1 MKPSYSNI
9 QSRYAHLLGLCL
21 LSILVAGLSG
31 CGSTKVYTSQ
41 KSVVYNGNIYNLGN
55 TQRVGSRIDGLQSDG
70 ETVNMRGMDRKG
82 VEALLDANDSLMVSA
97 VVEFDQTEMVYQRIR
112 ITKYSEYSK
121 LVKRF
126 DRALNDI
133 SKFMGNKKSTQLKL
147 K

>member
-1 MKPSYSNI
+1 MNPRNPKYPSTYVRLI
-9 QSRYAHLLGLCL
+9 GFCL
-21 LSILVAGLSG
+21 LAILVAGLSG
-31 CGSTKVYTSQ
+31 CGSTKVYTAQ

-133 SKFMGNKKSTQLKL
+133 SKFMANKKSTQLKL

>member
-1 MKPSYSNI
+1 MNPRNPKYPSTFLRLI
-9 QSRYAHLLGLCL
+9 GFCL
-21 LSILVAGLSG
+21 LAILVAGLSG
-31 CGSTKVYTSQ
+31 CGSTKVYTAQ

>member
-1 MKPSYSNI
+1 
-9 QSRYAHLLGLCL
+9 
-21 LSILVAGLSG
+21 
-31 CGSTKVYTSQ
+31 
-41 KSVVYNGNIYNLGN
+41 
-55 TQRVGSRIDGLQSDG
+55 
-70 ETVNMRGMDRKG
+70 MRGMDRKG